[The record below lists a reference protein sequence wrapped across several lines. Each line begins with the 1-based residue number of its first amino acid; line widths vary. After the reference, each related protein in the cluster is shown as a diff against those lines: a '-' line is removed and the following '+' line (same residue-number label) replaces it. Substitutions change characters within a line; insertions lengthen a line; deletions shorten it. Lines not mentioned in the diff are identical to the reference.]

1 MLELGNCETA
11 NIEEELASLAASI
24 TAATGR
30 FLELL
35 GELDR
40 RDAWTGQ
47 GFTSLAH
54 WLAWRCGLDLR
65 TAREHVRVARAL
77 RELPRTAEAVCSGEL
92 SYSKTRAVTRVARA
106 ETEAHILETAKQAT
120 ASQLDRILAVWRRA
134 EPETKDLA
142 ERINALRHADM
153 YFDDDGMLVIRARL
167 APDEGAIFMR
177 AMESARDELWKGEPE
192 VGAGA
197 RADALALIADRSL
210 SVEAAA
216 RSGPDRTTIMV
227 HVDAEV
233 LRDPA
238 SDGQSRLEAGPSGPA
253 EQSRRLACDAAV
265 VEVVHGPEGEV
276 SVGRRTRRIS
286 AALRRLLNVRDGGTC
301 VFPGCSH
308 RIVDMHHMVHWADG
322 GATVPQNLISACRF
336 HHVLLHEGG
345 FTVEHTAAGVRF
357 RRPDG
362 RLVPT
367 VPVVPQG
374 QGLASAGS
382 AVSLAPRDFT
392 PTIDWDAIAS
402 YPPKRAGAIAG
413 WVG

>member
-1 MLELGNCETA
+1 MFELDKCETA
-11 NIEEELASLAASI
+11 RIEDELASLAASI

-35 GELDR
+35 GELER
-40 RDAWTGQ
+40 REAWAGQ
-47 GFTSLAH
+47 GFTSLPH

-77 RELPRTAEAVCSGEL
+77 RELPRTAEAVCRGEL
-92 SYSKTRAVTRVARA
+92 SYSKARAVTRVARPD
-106 ETEAHILETAKQAT
+106 TEEQILETAAHAT
-120 ASQLDRILAVWRRA
+120 ASQLDRILSVWQRA
-134 EPETKDLA
+134 GLQTKDAA
-142 ERINALRHADM
+142 ERISALRYADM
-153 YFDDDGMLVIRARL
+153 YFDDDGMLIIRARL
-167 APDEGAIFMR
+167 APEEGALFMR
-177 AMESARDELWKGEPE
+177 AMESARNELWQGEPE

-197 RADALALIADRSL
+197 RADALALIVDRSL

-238 SDGQSRLEAGPSGPA
+238 SDGQSRLEQGPSGPA
-253 EQSRRLACDAAV
+253 EHSRRLACDAAV
-265 VEVVHGPEGEV
+265 VEVVHGPGRDV

-286 AALRRLLNVRDGGTC
+286 TALRRLLNVRDGGTC
-301 VFPGCSH
+301 VFPGCTH
-308 RIVDMHHMVHWADG
+308 RIVDAHHIVHWADG
-322 GATVPQNLISACRF
+322 GATVPENLVSACRF
-336 HHVLLHEGG
+336 HHVLVHEGG

-367 VPVVPQG
+367 VPAVIQG
-374 QGLASAGS
+374 RGLAQAGNP
-382 AVSLAPRDFT
+382 VSLAPRDFT
-392 PTIDWDAIAS
+392 PRVDWDAIVAC
-402 YPPKRAGAIAG
+402 PPG
-413 WVG
+413 

>member
-1 MLELGNCETA
+1 MFELDKHETVE
-11 NIEEELASLAASI
+11 IEDELASLAASI

-35 GELDR
+35 AELER
-40 RDAWTGQ
+40 REAWAGQ

-65 TAREHVRVARAL
+65 TAREHVRVACAMRD
-77 RELPRTAEAVCSGEL
+77 LPRTTQAVCRGEL
-92 SYSKTRAVTRVARA
+92 SYSKARAVTRVARP
-106 ETEAHILETAKQAT
+106 ETEEQILETAKYAT

-134 EPETKDLA
+134 ELETQDAA
-142 ERINALRHADM
+142 ERMCALRHADL

-167 APDEGAIFMR
+167 APEEGALFMR
-177 AMESARDELWKGEPE
+177 AMESARDALWKGEPK

-210 SVEAAA
+210 SVDAAA

-233 LRDPA
+233 LHDTA
-238 SDGQSRLEAGPSGPA
+238 SDGQSRLEQGPSGPA

-265 VEVVHGPEGEV
+265 VEVVHGTEGEV

-286 AALRRLLNVRDGGTC
+286 AALRRLLSVRDGGIC
-301 VFPGCSH
+301 VFPGCTH
-308 RIVDMHHMVHWADG
+308 RIVDAHHIVHWADG
-322 GATVPQNLISACRF
+322 GATVPENLISACRF
-336 HHVLLHEGG
+336 HHVRLHEGG
-345 FTVEHTAAGVRF
+345 FTVELTAAGVRF

-362 RLVPT
+362 RLVPM
-367 VPVVPQG
+367 VPAAIHG
-374 QGLASAGS
+374 RGLAPAGS
-382 AVSLAPRDFT
+382 PDSLAPRDFT
-392 PTIDWDAIAS
+392 PRIDWDAIS
-402 YPPKRAGAIAG
+402 S
-413 WVG
+413 WSSNF